1 MSFLSPSRPFL
12 RSAHWA
18 RLAAVG
24 ALLAL
29 VGALT
34 IVVATVAEDLDDMLM
49 ALACVFVL
57 AFSGWYVLTR
67 RGPMRLLGVPG
78 ALLGPRDNLGELAK
92 QAVTDGAD
100 VIGMAG
106 GRASLIRQSKGSME
120 RREFWERFRANRELA
135 VSADSRR

>member
-18 RLAAVG
+18 RLTAVG
-24 ALLAL
+24 ALPAL

-34 IVVATVAEDLDDMLM
+34 IVVAPVAEDLDDMLM

-57 AFSGWYVLTR
+57 AFSC
-67 RGPMRLLGVPG
+67 
-78 ALLGPRDNLGELAK
+78 ELAK
-92 QAVTDGAD
+92 QAVTDRAD

-106 GRASLIRQSKGSME
+106 GRASLIRQLKGSME
-120 RREFWERFRANRELA
+120 RREFWERLRANRELA